1 MAKWDVENVH
11 YLETRNR
18 RHPEDGFVETRK
30 WVLYWKLLPN
40 YHQGKQGIEVRFYS
54 LSDDKS
60 YSWIK
65 KSNHLDKFVRDF
77 DRESTNSKQQ
87 R

>member
-40 YHQGKQGIEVRFYS
+40 YHQGKQGIEPDFSPYQAMDIIRG
-54 LSDDKS
+54 SDFQTV
-60 YSWIK
+60 
-65 KSNHLDKFVRDF
+65 L
-77 DRESTNSKQQ
+77 TNS
-87 R
+87 